1 MRDFMQK
8 QMDSN
13 KTLSCQMQIANA
25 LRLVNV
31 GSIRTEFLIE
41 FFSVDILLND
51 NCVIE
56 INGNSHYLNN
66 I

>member
-31 GSIRTEFLIE
+31 GSIRTVFLIE